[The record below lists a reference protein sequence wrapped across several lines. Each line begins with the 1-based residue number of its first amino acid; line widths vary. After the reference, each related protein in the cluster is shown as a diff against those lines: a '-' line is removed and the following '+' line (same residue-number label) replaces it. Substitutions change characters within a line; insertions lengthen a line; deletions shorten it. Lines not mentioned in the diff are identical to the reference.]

1 MAGLIADEVYA
12 ANIGG
17 GSGALSGK
25 CCTAQ
30 RAIALGCKVASG
42 YSSTRLVP
50 QEALSKAI
58 SYVDVTLTVPSSI
71 YTAQSGTTASVRLAA
86 GNYNVYFAGL
96 ILGEGNSTPL
106 VQATYSGTAWTA
118 ITISA
123 SGWTLVGGKLQYTS
137 DNVFT
142 TEDTKLCLY
151 LYQNG
156 TTQQYAFRDSTTS
169 SIVRYYD
176 LSSKLSWNLP
186 CARPNLSLA

>member
-17 GSGALSGK
+17 WTGALSGK
-25 CCTAQ
+25 CCTAD
-30 RAIALGCKVASG
+30 RAVALGCKVASG
-42 YSSTRLVP
+42 YTSTRLVP

-58 SYVDVTLTVPSSI
+58 SYVSVSLTVPSSI

-96 ILGEGNSTPL
+96 ILGEGQSSPT
-106 VQATYSGTAWTA
+106 VQATYSGTGWTA

-123 SGWTLVGGKLQYTS
+123 SGWSLVGAKLQYTA
-137 DNVFT
+137 NNIFT
-142 TEDTKLCLY
+142 TEDLY
-151 LYQNG
+151 LYSTTG

-169 SIVRYYD
+169 TIVRYYD
-176 LSSKLSWNLP
+176 LSEKLSWNLP
-186 CARPNLSLA
+186 CARPNLSLP